1 MKLQSRGSAAS
12 AAEWAKVAKA
22 ADKAL
27 ALLLPDKAPRPMEV
41 STVYMFQEK
50 DSDDQDSRGDKH
62 QDTENEC
69 ETGQCDHVED
79 HAEETE
85 QWLSEDYYRQRCEV
99 RAKRDSKMCCRILTA
114 LGRKEWRTWNDVPQE
129 LRKDIERIH
138 RNLGHASADQL
149 EKLFRDANV
158 SDDAISVVKHFR
170 IPHQGCTLRFRWP
183 TKLPR
188 PSGRLLRQDG

>member
-1 MKLQSRGSAAS
+1 MK
-12 AAEWAKVAKA
+12 
-22 ADKAL
+22 
-27 ALLLPDKAPRPMEV
+27 V
-41 STVYMFQEK
+41 STVYMCQEG
-50 DSDDQDSRGDKH
+50 DSDDQDSHENKH

-99 RAKRDSKMCCRILTA
+99 RARRDAKMCCRILTA
-114 LGRKEWRTWNDVPQE
+114 LGRKEWRIWNDVPLE

-158 SDDAISVVKHFR
+158 SDDAISALKHFR
-170 IPHQGCTLRFRWP
+170 CDACDRLKRPPLKRRVAVSHAETFNDIVHGCELLEDFLQGI
-183 TKLPR
+183 
-188 PSGRLLRQDG
+188 S